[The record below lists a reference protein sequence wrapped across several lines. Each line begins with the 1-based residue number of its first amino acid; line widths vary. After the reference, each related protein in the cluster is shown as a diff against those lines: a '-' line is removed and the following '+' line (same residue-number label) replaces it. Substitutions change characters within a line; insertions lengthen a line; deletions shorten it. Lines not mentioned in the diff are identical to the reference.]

1 MSAESINP
9 PADCQQ
15 WVELLDGRRALL
27 RDICALDKVA
37 ILAFFDRLSP
47 ETRFLRFHY
56 VKTRLAP
63 DELDQYCCVDYHDTF
78 GLVAEMWRGEHVE
91 IVAVG
96 RYSRLPCFDSAEVAF
111 VVEDKEQGKGIGTH
125 LLRVLSTI
133 AKERGIKT
141 FVAELL
147 SDNVIMLDIFRKHDP
162 GLKQMVDGS
171 SHHVT
176 FSALPVKARP
186 AFNRTFLCKRRTLVI

>member
-1 MSAESINP
+1 MSAEPINSS
-9 PADCQQ
+9 ADYQQ
-15 WVELLDGRRALL
+15 WVALLDGRRTLL
-27 RDICALDKVA
+27 RPICALDKAA
-37 ILAFFDRLSP
+37 ILAFFNRLSP

-63 DELDQYCCVDYHDTF
+63 DELDQYCCVDYHNTF
-78 GLVAEMWRGEHVE
+78 GLVAELWRGGHIE
-91 IVAVG
+91 IVGVG
-96 RYSRLPCFDSAEVAF
+96 RYSCLSCFDSAEVAF
-111 VVEDKEQGKGIGTH
+111 VVEDREQGNGIGTH
-125 LLRVLSTI
+125 LLRSLSTI

-162 GLKQMVDGS
+162 ELKQEVDGS

-176 FSALPVKARP
+176 FSARP
-186 AFNRTFLCKRRTLVI
+186 AKTFSVPSCTNGSP

>member
-1 MSAESINP
+1 MSADLNNSMAN
-9 PADCQQ
+9 CQQ

-27 RDICALDKVA
+27 RPICSLDKTA

-63 DELDQYCCVDYHDTF
+63 DELDQYCCVDYHNTF
-78 GLVAEMWRGEHVE
+78 GLVAEMWRGERAE
-91 IVAVG
+91 IVAIG
-96 RYSRLPCFDSAEVAF
+96 RYSCLPCYDSAEVAF
-111 VVEDKEQGKGIGTH
+111 VVEDREQGKGIGTH
-125 LLRVLSTI
+125 LLRMLSMI
-133 AKERGIKT
+133 AKEQGIKT

-162 GLKQMVDGS
+162 DLKQEVDGS
-171 SHHVT
+171 SHQVIL
-176 FSALPVKARP
+176 SAHPSQAKPV
-186 AFNRTFLCKRRTLVI
+186 FNASSRKGNSHQ